1 MVYSKYPLDA
11 NGNPFKYPT
20 FILDTGEY
28 AKIYNEINT
37 NYSKF
42 EGKEKCVHLSYYGE
56 KAYMYYFENHG
67 FDNYNIYMRKCI
79 DE

>member
-1 MVYSKYPLDA
+1 MPMVIHLNIRLSFWTPENMLRY
-11 NGNPFKYPT
+11 
-20 FILDTGEY
+20 I
-28 AKIYNEINT
+28 NEINT

-67 FDNYNIYMRKCI
+67 FDNYNIYMRKCV